1 MSKLVKPKQIDPS
14 SINGYVLTTSG
25 GTVMWAQSTTVT
37 GFTYTPNQLTISKNN
52 GINYSVGI
60 NNFTGLTINGSLAV
74 TSAITTNTF
83 SVTNNP
89 VAGYVL
95 TSDASGNAIWLPV
108 NTPTTGGDTG
118 RIYFLAPS
126 VASDIGGYSLA
137 TTNPTLG
144 TGTTIVQANTGIGDN
159 LIGSFA
165 TIVGEPAVTSLPV
178 GIALRTIHGNVA
190 NNPEIGRYKLEFYQ
204 RSTGGTETLLRSG
217 YSDPFGNIS
226 IDEITW
232 TFVALSATTLNITD
246 RLVFKLYTARV
257 SGPTTVTVSS
267 YFENQNP
274 SFIRTTI
281 PNPSTDTYTTGFTY
295 NNANILTISRNQS
308 QPNLN
313 VTISNFTGL
322 TVNGSFSATT
332 YLGLPTD
339 LFVTGGTY
347 SNGIITLRKQTGTPV
362 TITGLMSADT
372 FVTGFTYVPNQLTI
386 AQPSRPN
393 LSVGINNFT
402 GLTVNGSFSATTYL
416 GLPASGTFT
425 GNTSATCITDLY
437 ISNLHACAPTSP
449 ITVFNNL
456 QSITSTANGIYSNV
470 FGSGNT
476 TSSAK
481 FSMIGGGKA
490 NTLVSDFAT
499 IGGGY
504 NNIIAIAS
512 GVSGKY
518 SSIVGGLSN
527 TIIGVK
533 SFIGNGESNRIN
545 NNLATIVGGKSNVIT
560 SGGSISIP
568 GIGIGNYSMI
578 GGGKGNNISAAILS
592 SIGGGYNNRITNY
605 LSTIGG
611 GYSNV
616 ITATTSTISGGK
628 SNVVGGTY
636 STIGGGLAN
645 KVFGQKSFIGGG
657 TSNIVSKEYASIGGG
672 SNNKIQIDGNHSSIG
687 GGYLNIVSNAYSVV
701 GGGRQNTISANDG
714 GTIVSSFI
722 GGGQFNTITK
732 SFAAIG
738 GGKSNVIT
746 TGGTYSS
753 IVGGQLNI
761 VTASN
766 THVIGS
772 NILAN
777 AANHTYVENLK
788 IYITPS
794 GGTTTDSILVRSTD
808 GTVKTIA
815 QTTFTGNTSANCI
828 TNLYVHNLFGCSPIT
843 VWDNFQRNTSTA
855 PGLYSNVFSKTS
867 TVASTYSTISGG
879 RKNTISGSTSS
890 IGGGYYNTIN
900 ATQSFIGGGYNNTI
914 PTSTVTQ
921 SVIGG
926 GTNNIVNST
935 ASFIGG
941 GSGNN
946 IAINSQ
952 YNSIVGGA
960 ANTISGSSK
969 SFIGGGQ
976 SNLISTGTKNVLG
989 GGYLNKVH
997 GTYSTI
1003 GGGQS
1008 NIISTSDNS
1017 TIAGG
1022 RNNSIIKTA
1031 TYSTIGGGTDNRIDT
1046 ITNSTISGGKNNTI
1060 TGATSFIGGGA
1071 FNISTGL
1078 YSVVVAGNRNSS
1090 TNTYSCI
1097 IGGSGNTISGNLG
1110 FIGSGRQNTLSG
1122 NNGFIGVG
1130 AGNTISSNRSFIGSG
1145 RENTISVGAYV
1156 SIVNGKSNSVSGPY
1170 SGILG
1175 GTGNTIS
1182 GINSFIIGGKNN
1194 VISGST
1200 AFIGGG
1206 ARNRINPTTEFS
1218 SILAGSGN
1226 TVTVSNA
1233 HIIGSNISANT
1244 SNYTYVENLSVGNIQ
1259 PNIVA
1264 RNDGKLSI
1272 GVLQDFTSKL
1282 NVDGGA
1288 LATTPG
1294 SQSLEQRFITTTNN
1308 TDILDISNTRV
1319 SSGTDWVTA
1328 GYRIQSKIDNTW
1340 MGYLHF
1346 NGDNNG
1352 GVALGTGNS
1361 TAGATGITNSLTID
1375 INGSVKINKT
1385 PTTAASGSTT
1395 DQILI
1400 RSTDGTIKVADAGA
1414 PQIYSAR
1421 VTITSGSVLTIFT
1434 TPIQIVPAPASTH
1447 YIKIIAAT
1455 AKIIYNGVAYTNNPQ
1470 LVLINSTAGQA
1481 QYVSPTLFLQG
1492 TTAQT
1497 KSLFSATANVVAETG
1512 LIAGKALNVSTAVG
1526 NPSAGNSAISV
1537 IVHYMLVPDF

>member
-52 GINYSVGI
+52 GINYSVGINNFTGLTVNGSFSATTYLGLPTDVRVTGFTYVANQLTISQNNGTNLSVGINNFTGLTVNGSFSATTYLGLPTDIRVTGFTYTPNQLTISQNNGTNLSVGI

-144 TGTTIVQANTGIGDN
+144 TGTTIVQANTGTGDN

-190 NNPEIGRYKLEFYQ
+190 NNPEIGRYKLELYQ

-274 SFIRTTI
+274 SFIRTTT

-372 FVTGFTYVPNQLTI
+372 FVTGFTYAPNQLTI
-386 AQPSRPN
+386 SRNLGLPN

-425 GNTSATCITDLY
+425 GNTSATCITNLY
-437 ISNLHACAPTSP
+437 ISNLFACSPTSP
-449 ITVFNNL
+449 ITVFN
-456 QSITSTANGIYSNV
+456 
-470 FGSGNT
+470 
-476 TSSAK
+476 
-481 FSMIGGGKA
+481 
-490 NTLVSDFAT
+490 
-499 IGGGY
+499 
-504 NNIIAIAS
+504 
-512 GVSGKY
+512 
-518 SSIVGGLSN
+518 
-527 TIIGVK
+527 
-533 SFIGNGESNRIN
+533 
-545 NNLATIVGGKSNVIT
+545 
-560 SGGSISIP
+560 
-568 GIGIGNYSMI
+568 
-578 GGGKGNNISAAILS
+578 
-592 SIGGGYNNRITNY
+592 
-605 LSTIGG
+605 
-611 GYSNV
+611 
-616 ITATTSTISGGK
+616 
-628 SNVVGGTY
+628 
-636 STIGGGLAN
+636 
-645 KVFGQKSFIGGG
+645 
-657 TSNIVSKEYASIGGG
+657 
-672 SNNKIQIDGNHSSIG
+672 
-687 GGYLNIVSNAYSVV
+687 
-701 GGGRQNTISANDG
+701 
-714 GTIVSSFI
+714 
-722 GGGQFNTITK
+722 
-732 SFAAIG
+732 
-738 GGKSNVIT
+738 
-746 TGGTYSS
+746 
-753 IVGGQLNI
+753 
-761 VTASN
+761 
-766 THVIGS
+766 
-772 NILAN
+772 
-777 AANHTYVENLK
+777 
-788 IYITPS
+788 
-794 GGTTTDSILVRSTD
+794 
-808 GTVKTIA
+808 
-815 QTTFTGNTSANCI
+815 
-828 TNLYVHNLFGCSPIT
+828 
-843 VWDNFQRNTSTA
+843 NFQRNTSTA

-941 GSGNN
+941 GSGSN
-946 IAINSQ
+946 IAIDSQ
-952 YNSIVGGA
+952 YNAIVGGA
-960 ANTISGSSK
+960 SNQISGSSR

-976 SNLISTGTKNVLG
+976 LNLISTGTKNVLG

-1078 YSVVVAGNRNSS
+1078 YSIVVAGNRNSS
-1090 TNTYSCI
+1090 TATYSCI
-1097 IGGSGNTISGNLG
+1097 IGGSGNTVSANLS

-1130 AGNTISSNRSFIGSG
+1130 LVNTISSNRSFIGSG
-1145 RENTISVGAYV
+1145 RENTLSVGAYT
-1156 SIVNGKSNSVSGPY
+1156 SIVNGKSNSVSGSY

-1206 ARNRINPTTEFS
+1206 ARNRIDSNTEFS
-1218 SILAGSGN
+1218 SIQAGSGN
-1226 TVTVSNA
+1226 TVTVSNT
-1233 HIIGSNISANT
+1233 HVIGSSISAT
-1244 SNYTYVENLSVGNIQ
+1244 TANYTYVENL
-1259 PNIVA
+1259 NIV
-1264 RNDGKLSI
+1264 R
-1272 GVLQDFTSKL
+1272 
-1282 NVDGGA
+1282 
-1288 LATTPG
+1288 
-1294 SQSLEQRFITTTNN
+1294 
-1308 TDILDISNTRV
+1308 
-1319 SSGTDWVTA
+1319 
-1328 GYRIQSKIDNTW
+1328 
-1340 MGYLHF
+1340 
-1346 NGDNNG
+1346 
-1352 GVALGTGNS
+1352 
-1361 TAGATGITNSLTID
+1361 
-1375 INGSVKINKT
+1375 T

-1470 LVLINSTAGQA
+1470 LVLINSTAGQS